1 MNDLNKSVEDI
12 LNILLGTHFTKHQS
26 DLKYPVT
33 TYTNNMNI
41 VNLKKN

>member
-1 MNDLNKSVEDI
+1 MNNLNKSARRYLEYSI
-12 LNILLGTHFTKHQS
+12 GTHFTKHQS

-41 VNLKKN
+41 VN